1 MYMRHGPDCAIASP
15 LMSHMNRSRHT
26 RIINHPP
33 PTPPPPQNHTHLF
46 DASNAS
52 DSSRRVTNSDL
63 TPPILSPRD
72 LSMSLSF
79 PTVNLS
85 YAPVCVT
92 TPPAAATDA
101 TSEALVA
108 GAEVCV

>member
-1 MYMRHGPDCAIASP
+1 MWHDSFACDAKNVCTSAS
-15 LMSHMNRSRHT
+15 S
-26 RIINHPP
+26 
-33 PTPPPPQNHTHLF
+33 
-46 DASNAS
+46 SNVEEEEKGGMEI

-85 YAPVCVT
+85 CSTFAPVDVT

-108 GAEVCV
+108 GAKVCV